1 MRPASRPVRAGV
13 WPGVMRFRAN
23 LREAGSSLAATG
35 VRSTLALIGIAV
47 GIGAVIAMVSIGE
60 IVKAESLR
68 QFRALGTDVVTI
80 RRAHRDPVHQLA
92 RTDVTSLPEAVSLIG
107 AAAPWTS
114 DYAEFVYAGTPVGR
128 GQVLGVTASFAALHR
143 LAIVDGRFIS
153 DLDRDRAFCV
163 LGSEI
168 GRAVRAAG
176 ARQTVGAAVRI
187 HERLC
192 TVVGVLGAN
201 PSSAQSAG
209 TDDAVLLPIGMTTR
223 LGQQIGQAIAR
234 LRPGAD
240 AAAAVRQVT
249 AHFRRVAPH
258 IELKVVSARHLIA
271 QMQRQARMFTL
282 VFGAIGSIALLVGG
296 IGVMNVMLMA
306 VTERRTEIGLRRAL
320 GARRGD
326 VVAQFLTESAVLCLI
341 GGAAGIVLGA
351 AGAWGISRFAGW
363 SFFVSETAVLVG
375 VGVSTAVG
383 VFFGLYPARQAAR
396 LDPIA
401 ALRA

>member
-1 MRPASRPVRAGV
+1 MRSAPRPAGA
-13 WPGVMRFRAN
+13 WPAATRFRAN
-23 LREAGSSLAATG
+23 LREAGSSLAATS

-80 RRAHRDPVHQLA
+80 RRAYRNPHHQLA
-92 RTDVTSLPEAVSLIG
+92 RTDVTGLPEAVPLVAS
-107 AAAPWTS
+107 AAPWTS
-114 DYAEFVYAGTPVGR
+114 DYAEFVYAGTPIAS
-128 GQVLGVTASFAALHR
+128 GQMLGVTASFAALHR
-143 LAIVDGRFIS
+143 LVIADGRFIS

-163 LGSEI
+163 LGSEV
-168 GRAVRAAG
+168 GEAVRAAG
-176 ARQTVGAAVRI
+176 ARKLVGAAVRVQ
-187 HERLC
+187 ERLC
-192 TVVGVLGAN
+192 TVVGVLGPN

-209 TDDAVLLPIGMTTR
+209 TDDAVVLPIGTTTR
-223 LGQQIGQAIAR
+223 LGQQIDQAIAR
-234 LRPGAD
+234 LQSGAD

-249 AHFRRVAPH
+249 AYFRRVAPGT
-258 IELKVVSARHLIA
+258 ELKVVSARHLIE

-282 VFGAIGSIALLVGG
+282 LFGAIGSIALLVGG

-326 VVAQFLTESAVLCLI
+326 IVAQFLTESAVLCLI
-341 GGAAGIVLGA
+341 GGSAGIVLGA

-363 SFFVSETAVLVG
+363 SFFVSETSIVVG
-375 VGVSTAVG
+375 VGVSTAIG
-383 VFFGLYPARQAAR
+383 IFFGLYPARQAAR
-396 LDPIA
+396 LDPIT

>member
-1 MRPASRPVRAGV
+1 MRRAPRPPGTGV
-13 WPGVMRFRAN
+13 WAGATRFRAN
-23 LREAGSSLAATG
+23 LREAGSSLAATA

-68 QFRALGTDVVTI
+68 QFRALGTDIVTI
-80 RRAHRDPVHQLA
+80 RRAYRDPVHQLA
-92 RTDVTSLPEAVSLIG
+92 RSDVTGLPEGVSLVA

-114 DYAEFVYAGTPVGR
+114 DYAEFMYAGAPVAR
-128 GQVLGVTASFAALHR
+128 GQVLGVTASFAPLHR
-143 LAIVDGRFIS
+143 LAIADGRFIS

-163 LGSEI
+163 LGDEV

-176 ARQTVGAAVRI
+176 ARQAVGAAVRI

-192 TVVGVLGAN
+192 TVIGVLGVN

-209 TDDAVLLPIGMTTR
+209 TDDAVLLPIGTTMR
-223 LGQQIGQAIAR
+223 IGQQIDQAIAR

-240 AAAAVRQVT
+240 AAAAVREVT
-249 AHFRRVAPH
+249 AYFRRVAPGVAL
-258 IELKVVSARHLIA
+258 EVVSARQLIE

-326 VVAQFLTESAVLCLI
+326 IVAQFLTESAVLCLI

-383 VFFGLYPARQAAR
+383 IFFGLYPARQAAR